1 MPDLPPPAT
10 SGLRIAA
17 VMAAAFGFAAAA
29 NALMLAVPLYS
40 LQVFSRAIPSHNID
54 TLAFLALAAVLAL
67 TLATLFEV
75 VRGKLLSRAANR
87 LEVRLRPR
95 LMAEAAA
102 TRDAGGLADLTETR
116 GFLTRPAF
124 AGLLDMPWTPVY
136 AVVIYAINPL
146 LFAVTAGCAVLLF
159 LLGVLSH
166 AAVERRNE
174 EARRLGGEAQRFHD
188 AVSRDGPAVRAGG
201 GLRATLE
208 RWWAAAAAA
217 AAVSADAAERS
228 ASVGAAIRWLRQLL
242 YVATTGVG
250 AYLVIAQELSFGGM
264 IATSLLV
271 ARAMMPFDIVFGSWG
286 QVVHGVRAARR
297 LAARTRRPAPAPLPA
312 PSAAEGAR
320 PVGRVR
326 VENLFHVPPGEGRAA
341 VQGATFALEPGECLV
356 VLGPNGSG
364 KSSLARMIAG
374 VLRPQGGTIRID
386 GRDPCAFEDD
396 PRPIGYLPEQP
407 VILPGTV
414 GDAVGRFAEDADA
427 VRAAA
432 EAVGLHDRIAAMPAG
447 YDTDLADA
455 LPRLGGGGLRRLALA
470 RAVCGRPRLLV
481 LDEPLAGLDMHGV
494 EAVRRIVR
502 EAKAAGTTVV
512 ATSLQT
518 ALIEVADR
526 IMVLDAG
533 TVAACGPAARIMAG
547 ARTDALPPA
556 DAPRQPRIAP

>member
-1 MPDLPPPAT
+1 MPDLPPPAA
-10 SGLRIAA
+10 SGARIAA
-17 VMAAAFGFAAAA
+17 VVAAAFGFAAAA

-40 LQVFSRAIPSHNID
+40 LQVFSRALPSHNLD
-54 TLAFLALAAVLAL
+54 TLVFLTLAAVLAL

-87 LEVRLRPR
+87 LEVGLRPR

-102 TRDAGGLADLTETR
+102 TRDAGGLADLSETR
-116 GFLTRPAF
+116 GFLTKPAF

-136 AVVIYAINPL
+136 AVAIYAIHPL
-146 LFAVTAGCAVLLF
+146 LFAVTAGCAALLL
-159 LLGVLSH
+159 LLGILSH

-174 EARRLGGEAQRFHD
+174 EARRLGAEAQRFHE
-188 AVSRDGPAVRAGG
+188 AVSRDGPSIRAAG
-201 GLRATLE
+201 GLRPAVE
-208 RWWAAAAAA
+208 RWWGAAGAA

-228 ASVGAAIRWLRQLL
+228 SSIGAAIRWLRQLL

-250 AYLVIAQELSFGGM
+250 AYLVISQELSLGGM

-271 ARAMMPFDIVFGSWG
+271 ARAMTPFDIVFGAWG
-286 QVVHGVRAARR
+286 QVVHGVRASRR
-297 LAARTRRPAPAPLPA
+297 LAARTRRPPPAPLPA
-312 PSAAEGAR
+312 PSAIDGAR

-341 VQGATFALEPGECLV
+341 VQGATFALDPGQCLL

-364 KSSLARMIAG
+364 KTALGRMLAGA
-374 VLRPQGGTIRID
+374 LRPQGGTVRID
-386 GRDPCAFEDD
+386 GRDPAAFEDD

-414 GDAVGRFAEDADA
+414 GDAIGRFAEDEEA

-447 YDTDLADA
+447 YATDLADA
-455 LPRLGGGGLRRLALA
+455 LPRLGGGGLRRLAIA
-470 RAVCGRPRLLV
+470 RAICGRPRLLV

-502 EAKAAGTTVV
+502 DAKAAGTTVV
-512 ATSLQT
+512 AMSLQT
-518 ALIEVADR
+518 ALIEVADT
-526 IMVLDAG
+526 IMVLDGG
-533 TVAACGPAARIMAG
+533 TVTACGPAAQIVAG
-547 ARTDALPPA
+547 ARRDALPPA
-556 DAPRQPRIAP
+556 EAPRHPRIAP